1 MSMQECE
8 NHHAAW
14 SGSDKKRMAEAVM
27 RVVYDLESWRA
38 VETNFEN
45 RKLID
50 DATKKLRA
58 ALSKDPSHG

>member
-8 NHHAAW
+8 NHHSAW
-14 SGSDKKRMAEAVM
+14 SGKTQLDLVRENVM

-38 VETNFEN
+38 VETDFDS

-50 DATKKLRA
+50 DATKKLRE
-58 ALSKDPSHG
+58 ALKGDTK